1 MRRQL
6 NHPYL
11 GLGLLLAI
19 VLLTRWCPAQD
30 WPDAVPGNSLI
41 SSNSPTSLGNLN
53 RSVVPNPPIR
63 PTPASRPAS
72 WPNAQAEASPWV
84 PPDQRAVLAPSPL
97 GELKPCRGTNIIA
110 RVGSEAIL
118 ESEINGAVNE
128 ILERNKDK
136 IPPEQWEMQREVL
149 IKQRLKSLIETK
161 LISLDA
167 KRNIPEEGWPNIEK
181 QLSKQFEVDEV
192 EKLIKK
198 SGLNSR
204 RELDQKLR
212 ALGTSLERE
221 KRAYVERILA
231 QQWMRQQIK
240 HDEEITYDKMVA
252 YYHQHPEEFTHPAR
266 ARWEELMVRY
276 SKHPSKA
283 AAYEAIA
290 RMGNQVVG
298 GTPLAQVAKTGSDS
312 VLAADRGQRD
322 WTTKGS
328 LVCKELDQAL
338 FSLPMGQLS
347 PIIEGPRGF
356 HIVRVVEREEAS
368 ITSFLDAQVDIR
380 QKILR
385 ERSEEQFREY
395 MAQLVSH
402 TPVWTIFDGDVSV
415 PQLSERPQ
423 TPSRYKR

>member
-266 ARWEELMVRY
+266 ARWEELMVSY
-276 SKHPSKA
+276 SKHSSKA

-312 VLAADRGQRD
+312 VLAADGGQRD